1 MSDMMNSLNGE
12 ELTRRLNTI
21 ATNAVREAQ
30 IAIGRGDRPWIDDDW
45 RRSNMIA
52 QILNLVQLKDVD
64 LLREHY
70 PLTAPVQAPKND
82 RLDGIEKKLADAL
95 LAVDAEFADEP
106 SDTVKRE
113 GPAFKIPEPKKT
125 V

>member
-1 MSDMMNSLNGE
+1 MNALNGE

-52 QILNLVQLKDVD
+52 QILNLAQLKDVD

-70 PLTAPVQAPKND
+70 PLTAPEQAPKND
-82 RLDGIEKKLADAL
+82 RLDNIERKLADAL
-95 LAVDAEFADEP
+95 MVVDLEIDEEA
-106 SDTVKRE
+106 SAAVKRE
-113 GPAFKIPEPKKT
+113 GPAFKIPEPKKS

>member
-1 MSDMMNSLNGE
+1 MSDMMNSLVGD

-21 ATNAVREAQ
+21 ATNAIREAQ

-45 RRSNMIA
+45 RRANMIA
-52 QILNLVQLKDVD
+52 QILNLVQLKEVD

-95 LAVDAEFADEP
+95 AIIDEP
-106 SDTVKRE
+106 DPEITDSITQG
-113 GPAFKIPEPKKT
+113 GPGFKIPTPKKPA
-125 V
+125 

>member
-1 MSDMMNSLNGE
+1 MSDMISALQGE

-30 IAIGRGDRPWIDDDW
+30 IAIGRGDRPWVDDDW

-52 QILNLVQLKDVD
+52 QILNLVPLRDVD

-82 RLDGIEKKLADAL
+82 RLDNIERKLADAL
-95 LAVDAEFADEP
+95 MAVDAEISEESSAA
-106 SDTVKRE
+106 VKRE